1 MWSISKCFSVS
12 LSCIS
17 LISLIFWSMSELPGA
32 GKVQFI
38 IPYILLFF
46 LQNGVG
52 VRVQDYL
59 IDSWVTH
66 LTLVT
71 SLVPGSHASTNTYLV
86 EQRAKCFLSVLKTLV
101 LFWSSWSRGKN
112 LGSSHVHTMLTPTE
126 HIHVYGTLW
135 TLWQWPQ
142 CTKSMN
148 LIGYSNILP
157 W

>member
-1 MWSISKCFSVS
+1 
-12 LSCIS
+12 
-17 LISLIFWSMSELPGA
+17 MSELPGA

-38 IPYILLFF
+38 IPYILGFF

-52 VRVQDYL
+52 VWVQDYL
-59 IDSWVTH
+59 IDSRVTH

-71 SLVPGSHASTNTYLV
+71 SLIPGSYASTNTYLV
-86 EQRAKCFLSVLKTLV
+86 EQRAKCFLSVL
-101 LFWSSWSRGKN
+101 WSYFDHHGHVGKI

-142 CTKSMN
+142 STKSMD